1 MDIKM
6 KKHIILA
13 MVFLLLTVLAV
24 LFSTYQT
31 KQLENNFPAP
41 QTAPK
46 NIILQPK
53 PAAAPVISRPEDY
66 GMVVTNN
73 SDPVLSQEYWD
84 NLISSKVSNLKT
96 NIPRESLD
104 KLNHKIKEDSL
115 KTQNKIKLINENI
128 KNFSDLLA
136 KDPNNE
142 EAKKRLE
149 HFLMLKTLAEKL
161 PNNE

>member
-1 MDIKM
+1 M
-6 KKHIILA
+6 KKYIIFA
-13 MVFLLLTVLAV
+13 TVFFLLTVLAV
-24 LFSTYQT
+24 LFSAYQT

-41 QTAPK
+41 IAAPK

-53 PAAAPVISRPEDY
+53 PVAAPVISRPEDY
-66 GMVVTNN
+66 GMVVTKN

-84 NLISSKVSNLKT
+84 NLISSKINKLKANT
-96 NIPRESLD
+96 PRESLD
-104 KLNHKIKEDSL
+104 KLNHKIKEDPL

-128 KNFSDLLA
+128 KNFSDLLT

>member
-1 MDIKM
+1 M

-41 QTAPK
+41 QAAPK
-46 NIILQPK
+46 NIVLQPK
-53 PAAAPVISRPEDY
+53 FVAAPVISRPEDY
-66 GMVVTNN
+66 GMVVTKN

-84 NLISSKVSNLKT
+84 NLISSKISNLKAST
-96 NIPRESLD
+96 PRESLD
-104 KLNHKIKEDSL
+104 KLNHKIKEDPL

-128 KNFSDLLA
+128 KNFSNLLA